1 MNKLLGTLCTAA
13 LLIAGCASQTTQTGL
28 ATSGQS
34 LVGIGTTF
42 IYVGAVYQQQCVPT
56 PRLAKLTGFCNG
68 FRTFGARF
76 KQAYPAAIDA
86 WEAARKANDASKAND
101 AASVILQLSTDLTA
115 LTLQALTN
123 LQ

>member
-1 MNKLLGTLCTAA
+1 MRKLVGTLCTA
-13 LLIAGCASQTTQTGL
+13 LLLVGCAAKTTQTGL

-42 IYVGAVYQQQCVPT
+42 INVGAIYNQQCLPA
-56 PRLAKLTGFCNG
+56 PKQPKMTGFCNG
-68 FRTFGARF
+68 FKTFGAKF
-76 KQAYPAAIDA
+76 QKAYPTAIDA

-101 AASVILQLSTDLTA
+101 AASVILSLSADLTA
-115 LTLQALTN
+115 LMIQALTS